1 MRSMIYPKL
10 GLFLIDIVQEIL
22 NGVFDETII
31 DKNISR
37 GGSPW
42 WDDIE
47 FYDGAPDGL
56 WSEEKRE
63 EFSKGLKSLFSSVY
77 NKTYL
82 EVEVLTKRID
92 MIMEK
97 FKHIY

>member
-1 MRSMIYPKL
+1 MTSEKS
-10 GLFLIDIVQEIL
+10 LIDRENLITVSI
-22 NGVFDETII
+22 NFI
-31 DKNISR
+31 DKIISR

-42 WDDIE
+42 WDDKE

-56 WSEEKRE
+56 WSEEKRY
-63 EFSKGLKSLFSSVY
+63 EFSWGLKSLCSSVY

-92 MIMEK
+92 MIMGK

>member
-1 MRSMIYPKL
+1 MTT
-10 GLFLIDIVQEIL
+10 L
-22 NGVFDETII
+22 NSSIHTENVITVSKTFI

-63 EFSKGLKSLFSSVY
+63 EFSRGLKSLFYSVD
-77 NKTYL
+77 NMTNL
-82 EVEVLTKRID
+82 EFEILIKRANMAKDNIL
-92 MIMEK
+92 
-97 FKHIY
+97 YG

>member
-1 MRSMIYPKL
+1 MKVKDSLNFK
-10 GLFLIDIVQEIL
+10 IL
-22 NGVFDETII
+22 LSIFI
-31 DKNISR
+31 DKNFSR

>member
-1 MRSMIYPKL
+1 MTT
-10 GLFLIDIVQEIL
+10 L
-22 NGVFDETII
+22 NSSIHTENIITVSETFI

-97 FKHIY
+97 FKHIYY